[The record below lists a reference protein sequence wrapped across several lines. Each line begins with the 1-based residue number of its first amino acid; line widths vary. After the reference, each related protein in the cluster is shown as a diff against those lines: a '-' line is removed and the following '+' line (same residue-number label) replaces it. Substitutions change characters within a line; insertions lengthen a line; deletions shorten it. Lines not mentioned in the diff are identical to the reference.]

1 MLLNLNLKTL
11 RSCITM
17 KEQDVDGV
25 THVLVPKEV
34 WEKMWEL
41 IDNLTGE

>member
-1 MLLNLNLKTL
+1 
-11 RSCITM
+11 M

-25 THVLVPKEV
+25 KHVLVPTAV